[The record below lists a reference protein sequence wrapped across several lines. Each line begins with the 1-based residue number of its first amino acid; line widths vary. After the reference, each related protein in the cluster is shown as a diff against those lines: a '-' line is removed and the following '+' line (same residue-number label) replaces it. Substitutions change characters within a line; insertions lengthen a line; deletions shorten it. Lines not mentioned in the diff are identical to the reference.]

1 MELKLARKT
10 FTEESTIGE
19 LTVDGKFECFTLED
33 KVRAVKVHGKTA
45 IPEGIYE
52 VIINFSPRFKK
63 QLPRL
68 LNVPNFDGILIH
80 PGNTAANTDG
90 CILVGTSKSKDFV
103 GSSRAA
109 FNKLFPKLQAGMKKG
124 KIFIQVVGGSHEDV
138 AQANAADAT
147 AQPSGATDD

>member
-19 LTVDGKFECFTLED
+19 LSIDGKFECFTLED

-90 CILVGTSKSKDFV
+90 CILVGTTKTKDFV
-103 GSSRAA
+103 GNSRVA
-109 FNKLFPKLQAGMKKG
+109 FNALFPKLEAGMKKG
-124 KIFIQVVGGSHEDV
+124 KLFIQVVGGSHEDV
-138 AQANAADAT
+138 AQANVSDGSE
-147 AQPSGATDD
+147 QPSDNPA